1 MIEGAIFDL
10 DGTLLDSM
18 HIWNNMGENYLRSIG
33 YEPRENLNE
42 TFLTMSLK
50 EAAEYYISR
59 YGVGLSVGEIMA
71 GVNEMTSR
79 YYRNEATAKPGVP
92 ELLERLKERGVKM
105 CVATATDR
113 PYVEAAL
120 DRCGLSGYFSG
131 IFTCTEVGYG
141 KNVPVI
147 FRKALEFLGTEKEKT
162 VIFEDAL
169 YAIKTAKRD
178 GFKVAAIWD
187 RHQKH
192 PDVAAELADVSI
204 KDFNLLEDF
213 WKFAESL

>member
-50 EAAEYYISR
+50 EAAEYYVSE
-59 YGVGLSVGEIMA
+59 YGVTLSVEEIMA
-71 GVNEMTSR
+71 GVNDMTAR
-79 YYRNEATAKPGVP
+79 YYRNEAAVKPGVP
-92 ELLERLKERGVKM
+92 EFLEKLKERGVKM

-120 DRCGLSGYFSG
+120 DRCGIRRYFSG
-131 IFTCTEVGYG
+131 IFTCTEVGSG

-147 FRKALEFLGTEKEKT
+147 FRKALDFLGTEKEKT

-178 GFKVAAIWD
+178 GFKVVAIRD

-192 PDVAAELADVSI
+192 PDACAELSDVSI
-204 KDFNLLEDF
+204 KDFTGLEEF
-213 WKFAESL
+213 WEFAESL

>member
-33 YEPRENLNE
+33 YEPKENLNE

-50 EAAEYYISR
+50 EAAEYYISE
-59 YGVGLSVGEIMA
+59 YGVTLTVDEIMA
-71 GVNEMTSR
+71 GVNEMTAR
-79 YYRNEATAKPGVP
+79 YYRNEAAVKPGVP
-92 ELLERLKERGVKM
+92 EFLERLKKSGVKM
-105 CVATATDR
+105 CVATATER

-120 DRCGLSGYFSG
+120 NRCGIAGYFSE
-131 IFTCTEVGYG
+131 IFTCTEIGYG

-147 FRKALEFLGTEKEKT
+147 FREALGFLGTKKEKT

-169 YAIKTAKRD
+169 YAIKTAKKD

-192 PDVAAELADVSI
+192 PDVAADLSDVSI
-204 KDFNLLEDF
+204 KDFRELEEF
-213 WKFAESL
+213 WGFAESL